1 MEANG
6 ESFIPFM
13 VLGLLKFQKDAARS
27 EKLKREAAER
37 ISGTRGIDLGD
48 VQNRKSRA
56 LLIFKAKR
64 FLSLSALGPE
74 IQE

>member
-1 MEANG
+1 MQPASGFYRNYGVIRPTEANG

-48 VQNRKSRA
+48 VQNRKS
-56 LLIFKAKR
+56 
-64 FLSLSALGPE
+64 
-74 IQE
+74 